1 MQHINP
7 TDSFKQ
13 CEENTKNSES
23 NGCLMRLTPFA
34 VWAHRLSKE
43 DLFKAVKLQTK
54 MTHSNDIP
62 IEACYLYCYAISLL
76 INGATPAEAFKLT
89 KEEVKSDKI
98 LQWFE

>member
-1 MQHINP
+1 
-7 TDSFKQ
+7 
-13 CEENTKNSES
+13 
-23 NGCLMRLTPFA
+23 
-34 VWAHRLSKE
+34 
-43 DLFKAVKLQTK
+43 